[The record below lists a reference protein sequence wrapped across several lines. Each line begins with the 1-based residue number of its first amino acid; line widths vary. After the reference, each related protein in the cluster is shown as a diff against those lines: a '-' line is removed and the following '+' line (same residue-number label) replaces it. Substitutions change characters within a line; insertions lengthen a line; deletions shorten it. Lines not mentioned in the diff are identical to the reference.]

1 MFKMFL
7 QEFNIF
13 YKINNRINNLFRKP
27 ATQKIIIKWPK
38 LALLVQLRLKVYRKL
53 LSEVCVQHQKSTW
66 GYSADDSAV

>member
-1 MFKMFL
+1 MFL

-38 LALLVQLRLKVYRKL
+38 LALLFSTEAQSVQEIAIRGLCPAPKKYMRL
-53 LSEVCVQHQKSTW
+53 
-66 GYSADDSAV
+66 

>member
-27 ATQKIIIKWPK
+27 ATQKIIIK
-38 LALLVQLRLKVYRKL
+38 
-53 LSEVCVQHQKSTW
+53 
-66 GYSADDSAV
+66 